1 MPADRLKQLEQ
12 FYQEDPRDPFNLYAL
27 ALEYF
32 KSDSSK
38 TRELFDVLLEEHPDY
53 LPTYYHA
60 GKLYEDL
67 GDTAT
72 ASQIFEK
79 GIELATKKN
88 DAKALRELRS
98 AHDEMM
104 M

>member
-12 FYQEDPRDPFNLYAL
+12 FYL
-27 ALEYF
+27 
-32 KSDSSK
+32 KSDPAK
-38 TRELFDVLLEEHPDY
+38 TRELFDVLLARHPDY

-67 GDTAT
+67 GETGT
-72 ASQIFEK
+72 ASEIFEK

-88 DAKALRELRS
+88 DAKAQRELRS
-98 AHDEMM
+98 AYDEMM